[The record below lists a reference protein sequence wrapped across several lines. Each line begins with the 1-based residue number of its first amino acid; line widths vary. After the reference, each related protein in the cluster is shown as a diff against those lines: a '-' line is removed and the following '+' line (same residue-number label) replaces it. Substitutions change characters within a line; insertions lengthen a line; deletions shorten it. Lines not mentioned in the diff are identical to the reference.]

1 MRFVGRVSVSR
12 PLTPGTHAIE
22 VEKPP
27 RFAFLPTQFTW
38 LQINTIRGPDV
49 RPMSLATSPTRPRLE
64 YAVRLSDSEYKQAF
78 ASLHTG
84 DRVGVVG
91 PVGDFVLDES
101 RPAVLVAGGI
111 GITPLKGMAEYAT
124 DEGLPIPMRLLYS
137 SRSQEEIVY
146 RKELEALERKNRNF
160 RVLHTLTREPTETAW
175 RGRTGRIGPELLQEA
190 AAGLQEPVYY
200 VCGTP
205 EMVDAT
211 FGLLEDLAVPSA
223 DVRVEAFH
231 GY

>member
-1 MRFVGRVSVSR
+1 MAARRMMRFAGRVAVSR
-12 PLTPGTHAIE
+12 PLTTGTHAIE
-22 VEKPP
+22 VEKPD
-27 RFAFLPTQFTW
+27 AFSFRPTQFTW
-38 LQINTIRGPDV
+38 LQIATAQGWDV

-91 PVGDFVLDES
+91 PVGDFVLDER

-160 RVLHTLTREPTETAW
+160 RVLHTLTREP
-175 RGRTGRIGPELLQEA
+175 
-190 AAGLQEPVYY
+190 
-200 VCGTP
+200 
-205 EMVDAT
+205 
-211 FGLLEDLAVPSA
+211 
-223 DVRVEAFH
+223 
-231 GY
+231 